1 MTAKKAG
8 SKVFSQSQVEAYFL
22 LRLLPF
28 CSFSSFSFAYFH
40 FASRLSTFLLDYCA
54 LFHTQMFFGI
64 FLFFLQL
71 LLKHNLPRKRA

>member
-28 CSFSSFSFAYFH
+28 CSFSFAYFH
-40 FASRLSTFLLDYCA
+40 FASRLATS
-54 LFHTQMFFGI
+54 
-64 FLFFLQL
+64 
-71 LLKHNLPRKRA
+71 LPLSD